1 MPARSPGSG
10 RPSSRPTPS
19 RSTTATG
26 PRPRSISASRTARPR
41 RFYPALVASERLSIA
56 QVSPHPWGTPHEVNE
71 FVARVS
77 AGLAERGHRV
87 VVAAPAASR
96 SAIRE
101 SRRQIRVAQERPA
114 ALFDGTWKGQTTG
127 DDGGP
132 PVLSVGSSLAMPRG
146 PAPRA
151 APVPIDLSRPL
162 EELLGG
168 VELDIV
174 HVHDPFAPSAAS
186 VALRHSRSLNVGSF
200 HEPSERILST
210 QVARPLVEIFFGRL
224 DARTASSGTTS
235 ALMERFFPGTYELV
249 TPGAD
254 REVEGWWPP
263 LPDVDKVSEADRER
277 PVRIAFCLQEERG
290 ALRLFL
296 RALRRLPLELAWEV
310 AILLSGQDEV
320 RIARRLRDR
329 VHTVSRRE
337 TSPEQLIAA
346 ADIACVASG
355 GPRLAPGLVRKA
367 LASGTVPVASRVSL
381 YEELVRDGE
390 RGLLFPP
397 GDAITLAGQLERLI
411 AEPRLRAELVRG
423 GHDAVPDWTQ
433 VVGQLEDIYLP
444 LCARRHDPRGNSALR
459 GRLSRRRS
467 IHVDLHMHTDH
478 SPDCATPVEV
488 LLATARDRGLGAIAI
503 TDHNEISGALA
514 ARQVAEQM
522 GGIKV
527 IVAEE
532 VKTAEQGEV
541 IGLFLEQKIPRGM
554 TMGET
559 IAEIRRQGGL
569 VYVPHPFDRL
579 HSVPDY
585 EHLLAIV
592 EEIDILEVFNPRVAL
607 TAFNEE
613 AERFAAKYR
622 IVPGAGSDSHV
633 AQGLGSVMIRV
644 HDFEGPDEFL
654 EAMRDADIV
663 RKHKNLIYVQALK
676 LLQASKA
683 SGARRA
689 VPSVGARPVKGGRPR
704 TRRSAASRR
713 AKSRHARGKP

>member
-1 MPARSPGSG
+1 V
-10 RPSSRPTPS
+10 
-19 RSTTATG
+19 STDRQ
-26 PRPRSISASRTARPR
+26 P
-41 RFYPALVASERLSIA
+41 LSIA
-56 QVSPHPWGTPHEVNE
+56 QVSPHPWGTRHEVNE
-71 FVARVS
+71 FVERVS

-96 SAIRE
+96 AAIRE
-101 SRRQIRVAQERPA
+101 SRRAIRAAQQRPA
-114 ALFDGTWKGQTTG
+114 ALFDGSWKGARAGG
-127 DDGGP
+127 DSGP
-132 PVLSVGSSLAMPRG
+132 PVLAVGSSLAMPRG
-146 PAPRA
+146 PRPRA

-162 EELLGG
+162 DELLGG
-168 VELDIV
+168 VELDLV
-174 HVHDPFAPSAAS
+174 HVHDPFAPSAGS

-210 QVARPLVEIFFGRL
+210 QVARPLVEVFFGRL
-224 DARTASSGTTS
+224 DARTVSCRTTS
-235 ALMERFFPGTYELV
+235 ALMERFFPGSYELV
-249 TPGAD
+249 APGAD
-254 REVEGWWPP
+254 AGVEGVWPRGGTG
-263 LPDVDKVSEADRER
+263 AAAATGER
-277 PVRIAFCLQEERG
+277 PVRIAFCLEEERG

-296 RALRRLPLELAWEV
+296 RALRRLPLALDWEAV
-310 AILLSGQDEV
+310 VWTPDPVEV

-329 VHTVSRRE
+329 VHAVGPRE
-337 TSPEQLIAA
+337 SAPEDLIAA
-346 ADIACVASG
+346 ADLVCVASG
-355 GPRLAPGLVRKA
+355 GPRVAPGLVRGA
-367 LASGTVPVASRVSL
+367 LAAGAVPVASYL
-381 YEELVRDGE
+381 PIYEELIGDGQ

-397 GDAITLAGQLERLI
+397 GDAVTLAGQLERLI
-411 AEPRLRAELVRG
+411 SAPRLRTELVRG
-423 GHDAVPDWTQ
+423 GRDAVRGWAAVTDQ
-433 VVGQLEDIYLP
+433 VEEIYRRLS
-444 LCARRHDPRGNSALR
+444 ARRHDADGNP
-459 GRLSRRRS
+459 GVRRRLTGRQS

-514 ARQVAEQM
+514 AREVAEEM

-532 VKTAEQGEV
+532 VKTAGQGEV
-541 IGLFLEQKIPRGM
+541 IGLFLEEKIARGM
-554 TMGET
+554 TMENT

-585 EHLLAIV
+585 EHLLEIV

-633 AQGLGSVMIRV
+633 AQGLGSVMIRI
-644 HDFEGPDEFL
+644 HDFDGPQEFL

-676 LLQASKA
+676 LLQTTGRPPAT
-683 SGARRA
+683 RRA
-689 VPSVGARPVKGGRPR
+689 VGSTQARPVKGGRPR
-704 TRRSAASRR
+704 SRR
-713 AKSRHARGKP
+713 LATRQAGRRRRPEGKR